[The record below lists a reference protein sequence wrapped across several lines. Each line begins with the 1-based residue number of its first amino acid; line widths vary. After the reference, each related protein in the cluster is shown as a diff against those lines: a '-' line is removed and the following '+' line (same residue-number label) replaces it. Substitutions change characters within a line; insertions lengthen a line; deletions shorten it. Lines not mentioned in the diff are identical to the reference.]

1 MDQVKSNFY
10 ENQILEA
17 IETVATGI
25 VSKMKFDQ
33 TILCTIIND
42 ERKDDGVYEVTDGT
56 STFTATSNDT
66 TFSNDTS
73 VYVLIPQGDH
83 NNQKTIVGKYVDS
96 SASAIN
102 YIPASE
108 SIIEIVNFNETKNTE
123 ESQWNRV
130 NKWDPINKH
139 WSLLTNKETLTTIPI
154 YENNNWE
161 NNNIYTCASL
171 KGKFKTNLSQY
182 NMIRGDYG
190 LTLTLGGYYIDENG
204 VRQSV
209 GPHTYIFNCSE
220 MYGDPY
226 NYNIFYE
233 HDLVFDL
240 TEFFKDVKINQIK
253 ISFYQNNNFIH
264 LSDTEGEIPISSSYS
279 VNGISADYPDN
290 LFVKDIELGF
300 GYMVN
305 DIQEEGIKIYTP
317 DNLKY
322 EDRDSE
328 KDLLLKY
335 FIKNEIG
342 NKTSYGI
349 IDERDELNRL
359 EDSDKYS
366 IYWYRYK
373 IGDQAPDPIAG
384 AFWIPVQVFNNIE
397 YYTDETNLN
406 ILNRPRYREDNTLY
420 PFKIVQAGEDPFKY
434 TFAPDKLLEREK
446 IKAVLV
452 YNDYTQSEYE
462 EEVIFTDTSLYYESN
477 EIEFQNSQPADPSLS
492 SVDLIRNM
500 RLECADGSNGIYK
513 LYNGIDNT
521 ITNNEDTKERCLKVL
536 FENYSSQDILKD
548 EELCHIK
555 WKLPKANTM
564 LRPVNKTGF
573 STPVVVP
580 KPVSETGEA
589 SISAESSE
597 PITWI
602 SGTGEDTKYWICE
615 YDWSYEGAGEDSV
628 QMEAELQSWY
638 SIDSLYSQSY
648 TNNTIICE
656 IFKYGKTYSAE
667 INFTFGETGTGGTG
681 YTLNLKLDKEV
692 NGSGNDLT
700 STPVSCLTH
709 NGNWV
714 KVIATLLDEH
724 GNDMTKDKSFS
735 WGWLNE
741 GSSYSSDSFELQ
753 ALTSN
758 TCQIKT
764 KSGVSMDVCYGIL
777 SASVEGIWNGN
788 SVTLTGYLPLGVKK
802 NNNPLIYEGTTKM
815 IYDNQG
821 LNPIYQK
828 EHCLRNLDFTPL
840 DNVTWKVIILNSDS
854 GEDWTNYAPYFS
866 GKQDTSTKIY
876 NLSARSLYFTELS
889 TKKIVI
895 QAKQNGDVI
904 YSQSLYYNS
913 NAYGNQMFNDW
924 TGEMIIDKDNN
935 KILAALIGAGVKETD
950 NTFSGAVMGALTTTK
965 DGSEETKKG
974 LIGFD
979 HSIEVFGFHTDGTAF
994 IGAPDQGRIEFD
1006 GTQGI
1011 IKSYTGSTYFNLRD
1025 GMLYL
1030 SNDKMIDTDDNGEEQ
1045 IVDNEVSARILLSST
1060 GEDLNNTAVGFF
1072 EISANGY
1079 KDDKNET
1086 INHPSGYKPLIHIGE
1101 YEYYLQSSNYSEE
1114 TENEYT
1120 YTDEITGATI
1130 TTTLPVPGTGMKI
1143 DINNGHI
1150 IGYDFTLTAG
1160 NSDNKI
1166 IINSNDG
1173 YNPFMVGPNFR
1184 VSWDGTVTAYDG
1196 YFMGKI
1202 TANSGTIGKWNIVE
1216 NALYYEGEEEGAAI
1230 TETTNTDNLD
1240 TYKKLTA
1247 FTVNEGSA
1255 IIVPEGGV
1263 SISGWTPFTNAEYS
1277 DGEVDPNT
1285 GNWKE
1290 GEEGKWTNDGTITE
1304 LVGSNIVF
1312 AIGKNFVIDNTGT
1325 LYANG
1330 ANLAGYVHSS
1340 SLPELSQDL
1349 IDIATGKVKAET
1361 DLRIE
1366 ADDAEE
1372 EARIEADN
1380 GLNGKIGSVNLNT
1393 NGAITQLGTMGEN
1406 IVFVDS
1412 TLASHSGDT
1421 PMKLVSGY
1429 YENGTFYK
1437 EEEEYIGKIQKD
1449 IYKKYKDIDTN
1460 KTYSVINKDASTLI
1474 YQEDSS
1480 IEIDDCYVLGYYH
1493 NEDFWQNKNFKK
1505 SNTEL
1510 DKKATNIYVDLN
1522 TNKTYLYDNS
1532 SYRLTTPE
1540 DNIVIFMV
1548 SKDGLLQAS
1557 NAVIGGTIY
1566 AHSGYIGGWTIQ
1578 HITNSSGTNVGGIT
1592 YGNVY
1597 SDENDKYQGEE
1608 GYPWVIGDKNAN
1620 ITPGDGLW
1628 IKNTTLFPAGND
1640 GQYTLQCV
1648 LNIGK
1653 NFAVDNTGTLYATGG
1668 EFTGKISAET
1678 GTIGGWTVA
1687 KDCLY
1692 YIGSEETRSIQFND
1706 DDTIFFPYGDSN
1718 MILAPKGNVYLFSDT
1733 ETADTAVVLNIG
1745 SNFAINEDGCVN
1757 AENGSFSGT
1766 INADKGEIGGWTISS
1781 ESPLSNSSSIY
1792 GSIYNISQSDSDSP
1806 KYMLGLQA
1814 SSNSNFLALFIKQFD
1829 KGATD
1834 YLDSGA
1840 TPGTN
1845 KFYIKYNG
1853 EVFASN
1859 LTISGDFSIN
1869 GKSNTTEYLGFKAD
1883 SQGNIFARQAYFCGD
1898 LSKSITDLLVDNE
1911 NSLNPSTLYINQGQ
1925 IQLYGRW
1932 IAHNAQSGGR
1942 AKAGIVT
1949 TGKYGYHILAS
1960 LGDNV
1965 LDDYADTLKVSWDI
1979 GTDGYSDDFR
1989 HQFVISHCQHEGS
2002 YPPFVKYIF
2011 ENQVDRKADASIL
2024 YKSSFYGT
2032 IPSGFTGIVDL
2043 GRSDSRWDTIYTKNL
2058 NMTGNLSLDS
2068 LTVKNGTT
2076 IYFEANSTEIRC
2088 YNSLQMNNSIWCNGH
2103 NIHLEGGDIYLG
2115 DGDLHSTA
2123 SATYFYS
2130 TATGQS
2136 YQSIYANDF
2145 YYYDGGFTS
2154 VKNEINALKQAIA
2167 ALK

>member
-66 TFSNDTS
+66 TFSNDMS

-108 SIIEIVNFNETKNTE
+108 SIIEIINFNETENTE
-123 ESQWNRV
+123 ESQWNRI
-130 NKWDPINKH
+130 NKWDSVNKH

-204 VRQSV
+204 NRQNV
-209 GPHTYIFNCSE
+209 GPHTYTFSCSE

-226 NYNIFYE
+226 NYNIFYD

-279 VNGISADYPDN
+279 VDGIFADYPDN

-300 GYMVN
+300 GYMAN

-335 FIKNEIG
+335 FIKNEVG

-359 EDSDKYS
+359 ENSDKYS

-420 PFKIVQAGEDPFKY
+420 PFKTVQEGEDPFKY

-500 RLECADGSNGIYK
+500 HLECADGSNGIYK
-513 LYNGIDNT
+513 LYNGVDNT

-573 STPVVVP
+573 STPIVVP

-589 SISAESSE
+589 SIAAESPV
-597 PITWI
+597 PITWT
-602 SGTGEDTKYWICE
+602 SGSGEEAKYWICE

-667 INFTFGETGTGGTG
+667 INFTFGETGTNGTG
-681 YTLNLKLDKEV
+681 YTLNLKLDKEI
-692 NGSGNDLT
+692 NSSGNDIT
-700 STPVSCLTH
+700 STPVSCLTYD
-709 NGNWV
+709 GNQV
-714 KVIATLLDEH
+714 RVIATLLDEH
-724 GNDMTKDKSFS
+724 GNDVTGDKTFS
-735 WGWLNE
+735 WSWLNE
-741 GSSYSSDSFELQ
+741 GSSSDSFDLKG
-753 ALTSN
+753 LTSN
-758 TCQIKT
+758 TCGIKV
-764 KSGVSMDVCYGIL
+764 KSGASISTCYGIL

-788 SVTLTGYLPLGVKK
+788 SVQLTGYLPLGVKT
-802 NNNPLIYEGTTKM
+802 NRDPLVYEGTTKM

-821 LNPIYQK
+821 LNPVYQK
-828 EHCLRNLDFTPL
+828 EHCLRDSNFVPIKDI
-840 DNVTWKVIILNSDS
+840 TWQVIVIDP
-854 GEDWTNYAPYFS
+854 EDAGSKWEHYAPYFTE
-866 GKQDTSTKIY
+866 QEDTTTDTW
-876 NLSARSLYFTELS
+876 NLLARSLYFTTLS
-889 TKKIVI
+889 TKKIII
-895 QAKQNGDVI
+895 QALSGNNVV
-904 YSQSLYYNS
+904 YSQSLFYS
-913 NAYGNQMFNDW
+913 QNAYGNQMFNDW
-924 TGEMIIDKDNN
+924 TGEMIIDKEGN

-1030 SNDKMIDTDDNGEEQ
+1030 SNDKTIDKDEYDKIQ
-1045 IVDNEVSARILLSST
+1045 IIDNEVSARILLSST
-1060 GEDLNNTAVGFF
+1060 GKDLDNNAVGFF

-1079 KDDKNET
+1079 KDDENET
-1086 INHPSGYKPLIHIGE
+1086 ILHDEGYKPLIHIGE

-1114 TENEYT
+1114 DENEYT
-1120 YTDEITGATI
+1120 YTDEITGEKI

-1160 NSDNKI
+1160 NGDNKI
-1166 IINSNDG
+1166 IINSNDAN
-1173 YNPFMVGPNFR
+1173 NPFMIGPNFR

-1216 NALYYEGEEEGAAI
+1216 NALYYEGTAT
-1230 TETTNTDNLD
+1230 TETTNEADLD
-1240 TYKKLTA
+1240 TYEKLTE
-1247 FTVNEGSA
+1247 FKVDDGSA

-1263 SISGWTPFTNAEYS
+1263 SISGWTQFTNAEYS
-1277 DGEVDPNT
+1277 GGDVDSDT
-1285 GNWKE
+1285 GNWV
-1290 GEEGKWTNDGTITE
+1290 EGKKGEWTDDGTIKE
-1304 LVGSNIVF
+1304 LEGSDIVF
-1312 AIGKNFVIDNTGT
+1312 AIGKNFVIDKNGY

-1366 ADDAEE
+1366 ADKTEKDE
-1372 EARIEADN
+1372 RTEADN

-1421 PMKLVSGY
+1421 PMTLVSGY
-1429 YENGTFYK
+1429 YENGAFYK
-1437 EEEEYIGKIQKD
+1437 EKATYSNEIQKD
-1449 IYKKYKDIDTN
+1449 IYKKYKDIDTK
-1460 KTYSVINKDASTLI
+1460 KTYSVINDEDTNTLI
-1474 YQEDSS
+1474 YAEDSS
-1480 IEIDDCYVLGYYH
+1480 IKDDDCYVLGYYQ
-1493 NEDFWQNKNFKK
+1493 DSKFWQNKSFEQ
-1505 SNTEL
+1505 STEEL
-1510 DKKATNIYVDLN
+1510 ARKATNIYVDLN
-1522 TNKTYLYDNS
+1522 TNKTYLYDNG

-1620 ITPGDGLW
+1620 ITPGEGLY
-1628 IKNTTLFPAGND
+1628 ISNETLFGKDDAGNPIVKP
-1640 GQYTLQCV
+1640 CV

-1653 NFAVDNTGTLYATGG
+1653 NFAVDNTGVVYATGG
-1668 EFTGKISAET
+1668 YFSGRIESDEGKIAGWIIGESPLAPDNDDYKAIYCESEAILISEGATSFTGKYTVGLQSHTGAFPTSLAFFVKSWKQET
-1678 GTIGGWTVA
+1678 DLSWSEYKDVFFIKNNGKVQASDLTIQDGDFRIKKGT
-1687 KDCLY
+1687 
-1692 YIGSEETRSIQFND
+1692 
-1706 DDTIFFPYGDSN
+1706 
-1718 MILAPKGNVYLFSDT
+1718 
-1733 ETADTAVVLNIG
+1733 NIK
-1745 SNFAINEDGCVN
+1745 FR
-1757 AENGSFSGT
+1757 
-1766 INADKGEIGGWTISS
+1766 
-1781 ESPLSNSSSIY
+1781 
-1792 GSIYNISQSDSDSP
+1792 SDSD
-1806 KYMLGLQA
+1806 
-1814 SSNSNFLALFIKQFD
+1814 
-1829 KGATD
+1829 
-1834 YLDSGA
+1834 
-1840 TPGTN
+1840 
-1845 KFYIKYNG
+1845 
-1853 EVFASN
+1853 
-1859 LTISGDFSIN
+1859 
-1869 GKSNTTEYLGFKAD
+1869 
-1883 SQGNIFARQAYFCGD
+1883 GNIFASSAYFSKNPEN
-1898 LSKSITDLLVDNE
+1898 LSTSQVTEALTSDVLHIE
-1911 NSLNPSTLYINQGQ
+1911 NGQ
-1925 IQLYGRW
+1925 MKFYGRHVGDN
-1932 IAHNAQSGGR
+1932 IDTPKKDVTRRN
-1942 AKAGIVT
+1942 KAGITT
-1949 TGKYGYHILAS
+1949 TGNYGYHVFAS
-1960 LGDNV
+1960 LGYNSDIN
-1965 LDDYADTLKVSWDI
+1965 DASWEL
-1979 GTDGYSDDFR
+1979 GTDGVDTASEPKRY
-1989 HQFVISHCQHEGS
+1989 HFVIGQCENKNGTCLLKYVFESDNANNNGYFYGHNFDPSGTKTMNLGKSDRMWDNLYVKNIILENSIKVSYNTTNSTISFGDNATISPQKRNLTLTKGDMTLSEGS
-2002 YPPFVKYIF
+2002 MTLTKGALTLTKGDLTLTKG
-2011 ENQVDRKADASIL
+2011 NLALTD
-2024 YKSSFYGT
+2024 GT
-2032 IPSGFTGIVDL
+2032 VTLKKITLKQNDKEYL
-2043 GRSDSRWDTIYTKNL
+2043 ECNKTIYTSE
-2058 NMTGNLSLDS
+2058 NLSADGNIQS
-2068 LTVKNGTT
+2068 NGGWIQAKKKIATDAQVEAGTYISAGGNISAGGTIEAVSTIKSTGANIAGEDVKYRGSGSN
-2076 IYFEANSTEIRC
+2076 YV
-2088 YNSLQMNNSIWCNGH
+2088 
-2103 NIHLEGGDIYLG
+2103 
-2115 DGDLHSTA
+2115 
-2123 SATYFYS
+2123 
-2130 TATGQS
+2130 
-2136 YQSIYANDF
+2136 
-2145 YYYDGGFTS
+2145 S
-2154 VKNEINALKQAIA
+2154 VKGKISSIESWIKSVVKLFNDLDLDGMPNYS
-2167 ALK
+2167 